1 MTEKRALLVVDLQND
16 FCPGGALPIKGGD
29 KIVAPINSLVDSFE
43 VVGSPIVFT
52 RDWHP
57 KDHSSFSSQG
67 GRWAPHCVQNTSG
80 AQFHPSLR
88 VPVDA
93 TVISKATRKGEEA
106 YSGFQG
112 TRLAQHLRHNGVKE
126 LFVCGLATD
135 YCVRNTVLDA
145 LSLGFHTFVVTD
157 CIMGLKRADSSEALR
172 SMVAKGAE
180 KTTSAKLVR
189 EIDRRVAM

>member
-1 MTEKRALLVVDLQND
+1 M
-16 FCPGGALPIKGGD
+16 
-29 KIVAPINSLVDSFE
+29 
-43 VVGSPIVFT
+43 
-52 RDWHP
+52 
-57 KDHSSFSSQG
+57 
-67 GRWAPHCVQNTSG
+67 
-80 AQFHPSLR
+80 
-88 VPVDA
+88 
-93 TVISKATRKGEEA
+93 
-106 YSGFQG
+106 
-112 TRLAQHLRHNGVKE
+112 KE